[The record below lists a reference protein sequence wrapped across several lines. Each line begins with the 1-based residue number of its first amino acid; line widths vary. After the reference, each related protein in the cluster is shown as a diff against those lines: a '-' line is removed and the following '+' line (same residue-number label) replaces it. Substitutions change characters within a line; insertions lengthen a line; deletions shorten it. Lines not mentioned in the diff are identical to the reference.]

1 MKKFLALV
9 MMFLLVLTSSSMV
22 FAKGSETKYLEKN
35 QIQNQEQIQE
45 QNQIREEEEQEKSQ
59 DIENNEDITDN
70 QDINNSDNEDGN
82 KLKLNEKVKEKVKN
96 EIENKTQNQGDESE
110 LQIEEKLQELKSE
123 FKNSLKDKEKRKEI
137 LKQIRELKKQ
147 QNDNTTGVFVNGE
160 ELKFDTPPVI
170 KEGRVLIPVRAVVN
184 ALGAEVKWDQ
194 ETKTV
199 TITKDGKTV
208 ILQLESKTAIV
219 DGQEV
224 KLDVPAGIQNGRT
237 IVPLRFI
244 MQAFNSNV
252 EWDGEN
258 NTVIIDDNEQDLT
271 NSTGET
277 PTTQTAPETPES
289 GTTTQV
295 NIQ

>member
-1 MKKFLALV
+1 
-9 MMFLLVLTSSSMV
+9 MV
-22 FAKGSETKYLEKN
+22 FAKGNETKHQEKN

-45 QNQIREEEEQEKSQ
+45 QNQIGEEEEQEKSQ

-82 KLKLNEKVKEKVKN
+82 KLKLNEKAKN

-110 LQIEEKLQELKSE
+110 LQIEERLQELKSE

-199 TITKDGKTV
+199 TITKDGKT
-208 ILQLESKTAIV
+208 ITLQLESKTAIV

-224 KLDVPAGIQNGRT
+224 ELDVPAGIQNGRT

-258 NTVIIDDNEQDLT
+258 NTVIIDDSEQGVTD
-271 NSTGET
+271 STDET
-277 PTTQTAPETPES
+277 PSSETAPEASES
-289 GTTTQV
+289 GTTQITAQ
-295 NIQ
+295 